1 MVFLDSID
9 SQVINKIRNVFLK
22 RGNAKV
28 IDSLSSKTNQVEVT
42 WFFMFQHSELI
53 CLFMRLLRHLNV
65 DRRSAKKAFL
75 KILQNSQDNTHD
87 DACAEVSF

>member
-28 IDSLSSKTNQVEVT
+28 IDSLSSKTNQVEVI

-53 CLFMRLLRHLNV
+53 CLFMRLLRHLNL

-87 DACAEVSF
+87 DTCAEVSF